1 MENNKLQYGMSL
13 KLYFEDKGFGPGIA
27 ALLRNIEK
35 KGSLLGAAK
44 EMNMSYSK
52 AWKTVKNIESVW
64 GFKLTDRK
72 TGGKDGGGSTLT
84 PRARKLLENYEKF
97 CEEGREEIDKI
108 FEKYFSETWVEDLKN
123 RKDF

>member
-1 MENNKLQYGMSL
+1 MGNDKLQYRMSL

-27 ALLRNIEK
+27 ALLRNIERT
-35 KGSLLGAAK
+35 GSLLGAAK
-44 EMNMSYSK
+44 EMNMAYSK
-52 AWKTVKNIESVW
+52 AWKIIKNIESVW

>member
-1 MENNKLQYGMSL
+1 MENNKLQYRMSL

-35 KGSLLGAAK
+35 KSSLLGAAK

-97 CEEGREEIDKI
+97 CEEGREELDKI